1 MMLAVAGAATIL
13 GASVELHR
21 RHGRFLD
28 LAEHHEASSRIVAL
42 GGVGMHVTSRR
53 VPLRPLSMFNDFG
66 EDVGGWSEARLEW
79 HRRLGEK
86 YRRAASSPWLPVE
99 PDPPEPE

>member
-1 MMLAVAGAATIL
+1 LQ
-13 GASVELHR
+13 R
-21 RHGRFLD
+21 RHDRFLD
-28 LAEHHEASSRIVAL
+28 LAKHHEASIRIVAL

-53 VPLRPLSMFNDFG
+53 IPLRPPSAFNDLG
-66 EDVGGWSEARLEW
+66 EDVGGWSEARFEW

-99 PDPPEPE
+99 PDPPTP